1 MNGMLWTQEVI
12 ENNTI
17 NFSIFDNEMYQ
28 RDNCIKSD
36 IWSDVILLVSITSFC
51 DQGRKFESLEERA
64 MIM

>member
-1 MNGMLWTQEVI
+1 MNGMLRTEEVI
-12 ENNTI
+12 ENNSFI
-17 NFSIFDNEMYQ
+17 DIFDNKMYQ

-64 MIM
+64 KIM

>member
-1 MNGMLWTQEVI
+1 MNGMLRTEEVI
-12 ENNTI
+12 ENNSFI
-17 NFSIFDNEMYQ
+17 DIFDNKMYQ

-36 IWSDVILLVSITSFC
+36 IWSDVILSVSITSFC